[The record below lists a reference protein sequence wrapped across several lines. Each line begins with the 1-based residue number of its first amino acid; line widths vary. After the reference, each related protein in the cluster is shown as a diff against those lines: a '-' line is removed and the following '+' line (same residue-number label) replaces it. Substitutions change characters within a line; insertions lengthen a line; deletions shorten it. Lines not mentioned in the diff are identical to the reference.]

1 MDDDPGFLPTN
12 IFTPYKA
19 TEIAKDGCNQK
30 ISSPAQQP
38 KSCSSFSSVDLRIE
52 VHGMTIEFE
61 DLERL
66 TSVVTR
72 SQQSSPNS
80 CHQSSPPKIGACN
93 ELLSV
98 DTVHNETAHMGEE
111 HSEQFVHTEQ
121 GTAWTSEFQLSD
133 DSKAEDDKNGGKAQV
148 SSVLSS
154 EQAPNVTL
162 CEPNMLKTSVQVL
175 TPDDWVADDK
185 YVDFQEDALSSFQF
199 QIMDIKI
206 LASSCANFYR
216 VLVLQ
221 SQPSD
226 KETHL
231 SSRLSLKVSFENEK
245 DVATVDMPI
254 EQHGEAQ
261 HSSQGHDQVDPN
273 LCGDIV
279 LESAPSNSGV
289 TPIKQRKQ
297 QRRPYDRKKQYINP
311 LEAETRWQGGK
322 RVSTRIKSKPLEW
335 WKGERMLYGR
345 VHACLLNPE
354 LKLANFKA
362 ECSNLGIVGQI
373 DGVEALNNIL
383 LIGMTN
389 RKDLLDEALLRPGRM
404 EVQIEIGL
412 PDEKGRF
419 QILSIHSNKMKENSF
434 LSADVDLKELA
445 QFLLCDCFKQVSA
458 ADLSREIVEDNIKV
472 TMDDF
477 MSALNEVKPAF
488 GAAINTLEM
497 CRLNGMLDCGERH
510 AHIQRTIMTFVE
522 QVSFKV
528 REHLCSLASLKDLV
542 VVVRQHWQQL
552 LELKVVFHSLK
563 LLCFQCSIQSSTML
577 SMHFNGHFREHRR
590 V

>member
-1 MDDDPGFLPTN
+1 MDMVTTSPIALNTVPAAGDQSDLHII
-12 IFTPYKA
+12 IFD
-19 TEIAKDGCNQK
+19 EIDAICKTRGSTRDGTGVHDSIVNQ
-30 ISSPAQQP
+30 
-38 KSCSSFSSVDLRIE
+38 L
-52 VHGMTIEFE
+52 
-61 DLERL
+61 L
-66 TSVVTR
+66 T
-72 SQQSSPNS
+72 
-80 CHQSSPPKIGACN
+80 K
-93 ELLSV
+93 
-98 DTVHNETAHMGEE
+98 
-111 HSEQFVHTEQ
+111 
-121 GTAWTSEFQLSD
+121 GTASTSEFQLSD
-133 DSKAEDDKNGGKAQV
+133 DSKAEDDKDGGRAQV

-162 CEPNMLKTSVQVL
+162 CEPNMLKTSVHVL
-175 TPDDWVADDK
+175 TPDDWVADEK

-206 LASSCANFYR
+206 LASSCANFY
-216 VLVLQ
+216 L
-221 SQPSD
+221 
-226 KETHL
+226 
-231 SSRLSLKVSFENEK
+231 ENEK

-254 EQHGEAQ
+254 EQHGKAQ
-261 HSSQGHDQVDPN
+261 HSSQGHD
-273 LCGDIV
+273 
-279 LESAPSNSGV
+279 
-289 TPIKQRKQ
+289 
-297 QRRPYDRKKQYINP
+297 
-311 LEAETRWQGGK
+311 
-322 RVSTRIKSKPLEW
+322 
-335 WKGERMLYGR
+335 
-345 VHACLLNPE
+345 
-354 LKLANFKA
+354 
-362 ECSNLGIVGQI
+362 QI

-412 PDEKGRF
+412 LDEKGRF

-445 QFLLCDCFKQVSA
+445 SKTKNFSGAELEGLVKSTTSFALNRQVSA

-477 MSALNEVKPAF
+477 MLALNEVKPAF

-510 AHIQRTIMTFVE
+510 AHIQRTVMTFVE

-542 VVVRQHWQQL
+542 AVVRHHWQQL

-563 LLCFQCSIQSSTML
+563 LLCFQCFVQSSTML
-577 SMHFNGHFREHRR
+577 SMYFNGHFREHRR